1 MNSRDQFEE
10 SYSKVYGTPKRV
22 LESLRYNDTY
32 RITDG
37 DRVDVAWCM
46 WKASREELVM
56 QLPKAISIEGGAYC
70 TAHAHRDKNGEYLY
84 RDEVIEVL
92 NTAGVTVKSD

>member
-1 MNSRDQFEE
+1 MKDDLKTILKEMRLYNPKADMYCGQFIIP
-10 SYSKVYGTPKRV
+10 GWA
-22 LESLRYNDTY
+22 D
-32 RITDG
+32 RIE
-37 DRVDVAWCM
+37 
-46 WKASREELVM
+46 KALTIE
-56 QLPKAISIEGGAYC
+56 LPKAISIEGGAYC